1 MFNRNKQI
9 NPTLLEMQRLEE
21 SLNSDNRSKLV
32 C

>member
-9 NPTLLEMQRLEE
+9 NPTLPEMQSLEE